1 MPYVTTAQ
9 ILGEIPAEWRDA
21 ALTDGETGGTPEEV
35 WDQLQASVEDDIA
48 AALSPAYDLPA
59 YDANPTAT
67 PILRNVRSAAR
78 HLTLA
83 TLFRRRS
90 TPEDQNPWA
99 KLASDSIKS
108 LRALGQRQDKGPAGP
123 PRTSGG
129 AIRVIGEPS
138 RLTPTYPTT
147 LRRRR
152 GSIAAELLILL
163 AIGAA
168 VFAGMYTAS
177 CHL

>member
-1 MPYVTTAQ
+1 M
-9 ILGEIPAEWRDA
+9 
-21 ALTDGETGGTPEEV
+21 
-35 WDQLQASVEDDIA
+35 EDDIA

-59 YDANPTAT
+59 YDANPAAT

-83 TLFRRRS
+83 MLFRRRS

-99 KLASDSIKS
+99 KLAADSIKS

-123 PRTSGG
+123 PRTAGG